1 MGHDFLDISVKIS
14 PYFKPKYHAWAF
26 FMKFL
31 NKVFGPGII
40 TGASDDDP
48 SGIATYSQAGAMFG
62 LATLW
67 TAFIAFPLM
76 TIIQT
81 MCARIGMVTGRGL
94 AGTLK
99 EFYPKWVMYVTLV
112 FGAPAI
118 VLNIGANIAGMGAV
132 GHMMFPY
139 VDAMYFSVFFTMLL
153 MIFMIYLPY
162 QKITSVLKYACLS
175 LLVYCIVPLF
185 HDEIEIIEIL
195 KASFIPTI
203 QFSKEYLLILVGI
216 LGTTIS
222 PYLFFWQASVE
233 VEERDH
239 QHIII
244 VDKSHIKSMESDVNS
259 GMLFSGII
267 MYCII
272 LTTGMVLFP
281 KGITKINTVEDA
293 ALALQP
299 LLGNAATLL
308 FSLGVIGTGLIAI
321 PVLSG
326 CLSYMF
332 SEIANIPRG
341 LDRTFQQA
349 KGFYAIMAISLI
361 LGLSL
366 SLFGISPVDALI
378 ATAILY
384 GLTAPILIAVILH
397 IANNKDIMGE
407 FTNSKLM
414 NIGGL
419 CTLLL
424 MSVSVIALMV
434 FSIL

>member
-1 MGHDFLDISVKIS
+1 MKMN
-14 PYFKPKYHAWAF
+14 KY
-26 FMKFL
+26 
-31 NKVFGPGII
+31 FGPGII

-76 TIIQT
+76 TVIQT

-94 AGTLK
+94 AGALK
-99 EFYPKWVMYVTLV
+99 EHYPRWVLFVTV
-112 FGAPAI
+112 GFGAPAI

-132 GHMMFPY
+132 GHMMFPQI
-139 VDAMYFSVFFTMLL
+139 DPMYFSVFFTMLL
-153 MIFMIYLPY
+153 MIFMIFLPY
-162 QKITSVLKYACLS
+162 QKITNILKYACLS
-175 LLVYCIVPLF
+175 LLVYCIVPF
-185 HDEIEIIEIL
+185 FYDGIAIKDIL

-203 QFSKEYLLILVGI
+203 EYSKEYLMILVGI

-233 VEERDH
+233 VEEKEH

-281 KGITKINTVEDA
+281 NGITKITTVEEA
-293 ALALQP
+293 AMALHP
-299 LLGNAATLL
+299 LLGRSASLL

-332 SEIANIPRG
+332 SEIVNIPRG

-349 KGFYAIMAISLI
+349 KGFYAIMALSLI

-378 ATAILY
+378 TTAILY
-384 GLTAPILIAVILH
+384 GMTAPILIAVILH
-397 IANNKDIMGE
+397 IANNKEIMGE
-407 FTNSKLM
+407 FVNTRWM
-414 NIGGL
+414 NAGGIF
-419 CTLLL
+419 TLLL
-424 MSVSVIALMV
+424 MTSAVIAL
-434 FSIL
+434 SIMYMF

>member
-1 MGHDFLDISVKIS
+1 MKMN
-14 PYFKPKYHAWAF
+14 KY
-26 FMKFL
+26 
-31 NKVFGPGII
+31 FGPGII

-76 TIIQT
+76 TVIQT

-99 EFYPKWVMYVTLV
+99 EHYPRWVLFVTV
-112 FGAPAI
+112 GFGAPAI

-132 GHMMFPY
+132 GHMMFPQI
-139 VDAMYFSVFFTMLL
+139 DPMLFSVFFTMLL
-153 MIFMIYLPY
+153 MIFMIFLPY
-162 QKITSVLKYACLS
+162 QKITNILKYACLS
-175 LLVYCIVPLF
+175 LLVYCIVPF
-185 HDEIEIIEIL
+185 FYDGIAIKDIL

-203 QFSKEYLLILVGI
+203 EFSKEYLMILVGI

-233 VEERDH
+233 VEEKEH

-281 KGITKINTVEDA
+281 NGITKITTVEEA
-293 ALALQP
+293 AMALHP
-299 LLGNAATLL
+299 LLGRSASLL

-332 SEIANIPRG
+332 SEIVNIPRG

-349 KGFYAIMAISLI
+349 KGFYAIMALSLI

-384 GLTAPILIAVILH
+384 GLTAPVLIAVIIH
-397 IANNKDIMGE
+397 IANNKEIMGE
-407 FTNSKLM
+407 FVNTRWM
-414 NIGGL
+414 NIGGIS
-419 CTLLL
+419 TLMI
-424 MSVSVIALMV
+424 MSLAAISLIWL
-434 FSIL
+434 FLE

>member
-1 MGHDFLDISVKIS
+1 MKMN
-14 PYFKPKYHAWAF
+14 KY
-26 FMKFL
+26 
-31 NKVFGPGII
+31 FGPGII

-76 TIIQT
+76 TVIQT

-99 EFYPKWVMYVTLV
+99 EHYPRWVLFVTV
-112 FGAPAI
+112 GFGAPAI

-132 GHMMFPY
+132 GHMMFPQI
-139 VDAMYFSVFFTMLL
+139 DPMFFSAFFTMLL
-153 MIFMIYLPY
+153 MIFMIFLPY
-162 QKITSVLKYACLS
+162 QKITNILKYACLS
-175 LLVYCIVPLF
+175 LLVYCIVPF
-185 HDEIEIIEIL
+185 FYDGIAIKDIL

-203 QFSKEYLLILVGI
+203 EFSKEYLMILVGI

-222 PYLFFWQASVE
+222 PYLFFWQASIE
-233 VEERDH
+233 VEEKEH

-281 KGITKINTVEDA
+281 NGITKITTVEEA
-293 ALALQP
+293 AMALHP
-299 LLGNAATLL
+299 LLGRSASLL

-332 SEIANIPRG
+332 SEIVNIPRG

-349 KGFYAIMAISLI
+349 KGFYAIMALSLI

-366 SLFGISPVDALI
+366 SIFGISPVDALI

-384 GLTAPILIAVILH
+384 GLTAPVLIAVIIH
-397 IANNKDIMGE
+397 IANNKEIMGE
-407 FTNSKLM
+407 FVNTRWM
-414 NIGGL
+414 NIGGIS
-419 CTLLL
+419 TLMI
-424 MSVSVIALMV
+424 MSLAAISLIWL
-434 FSIL
+434 FLE

>member
-1 MGHDFLDISVKIS
+1 MKMN
-14 PYFKPKYHAWAF
+14 KY
-26 FMKFL
+26 
-31 NKVFGPGII
+31 FGPGII

-76 TIIQT
+76 TVIQT

-99 EFYPKWVMYVTLV
+99 EHYPRWVLFVTV
-112 FGAPAI
+112 GFGAPAI

-132 GHMMFPY
+132 GHMMFPQI
-139 VDAMYFSVFFTMLL
+139 DPMYFSVFFTMLL
-153 MIFMIYLPY
+153 MIFMIFLPY
-162 QKITSVLKYACLS
+162 QKITNILKYACLS
-175 LLVYCIVPLF
+175 LLVYCIVPF
-185 HDEIEIIEIL
+185 FYDGIAIKDIL

-203 QFSKEYLLILVGI
+203 EYSKEYLMILVGI

-233 VEERDH
+233 VEEKEH

-281 KGITKINTVEDA
+281 NGITKITTVEEA
-293 ALALQP
+293 AMALHP
-299 LLGNAATLL
+299 LLGRSASLL

-332 SEIANIPRG
+332 SEIVNIPRG

-349 KGFYAIMAISLI
+349 KGFYAIMALSLI

-384 GLTAPILIAVILH
+384 GLTAPVLIAVIIH
-397 IANNKDIMGE
+397 IANNKEIMGE
-407 FTNSKLM
+407 FVNTRWM
-414 NIGGL
+414 NIGGIS
-419 CTLLL
+419 TLMI
-424 MSVSVIALMV
+424 MSLAAISLIWL
-434 FSIL
+434 FLE

>member
-1 MGHDFLDISVKIS
+1 MINLFRR
-14 PYFKPKYHAWAF
+14 Y
-26 FMKFL
+26 
-31 NKVFGPGII
+31 FGPGII

-99 EFYPKWVMYVTLV
+99 ESYPKWVLYITVG

-118 VLNIGANIAGMGAV
+118 ILNIGANIAGMGAV
-132 GHMMFPY
+132 GHMMFPHI
-139 VDAMYFSVFFTMLL
+139 DAMYFGVFFTMLL

-175 LLVYCIVPLF
+175 LLVYCIVPLY
-185 HDEIEIIEIL
+185 HDEIEIMDIL
-195 KASFIPTI
+195 KASFIPTM
-203 QFSKEYLLILVGI
+203 QFSKDYLLILVGI

-349 KGFYAIMAISLI
+349 KGFYAIMAVSLI

-414 NIGGL
+414 NIGGVL
-419 CTLLL
+419 TLLL
-424 MSVSVIALMV
+424 MSASAIALV
-434 FSIL
+434 ILSM

>member
-1 MGHDFLDISVKIS
+1 MKMN
-14 PYFKPKYHAWAF
+14 KY
-26 FMKFL
+26 
-31 NKVFGPGII
+31 FGPGII

-76 TIIQT
+76 TVIQT

-99 EFYPKWVMYVTLV
+99 EHYPRWVLFVTV
-112 FGAPAI
+112 GFGAPAI

-132 GHMMFPY
+132 GHMMFPQI
-139 VDAMYFSVFFTMLL
+139 DPMFFSVFFTMLL
-153 MIFMIYLPY
+153 MIFMIFLPY
-162 QKITSVLKYACLS
+162 QKITNILKYACLS
-175 LLVYCIVPLF
+175 LLVYCIVPF
-185 HDEIEIIEIL
+185 FYDGIAIKDIL

-203 QFSKEYLLILVGI
+203 EFSKEYLMILVGI

-233 VEERDH
+233 VEEKEH

-244 VDKSHIKSMESDVNS
+244 VDKSHIKSMESDVNT

-281 KGITKINTVEDA
+281 NGITKITTVEEA
-293 ALALQP
+293 AMALHP
-299 LLGNAATLL
+299 LLGRSASLL

-332 SEIANIPRG
+332 SEIVNIPRG

-349 KGFYAIMAISLI
+349 KGFYAIMALSLI

-366 SLFGISPVDALI
+366 SIFGISPVDALI

-384 GLTAPILIAVILH
+384 GLTAPVLIAVIIH
-397 IANNKDIMGE
+397 IANNKEIMGE
-407 FTNSKLM
+407 FVNTRWM
-414 NIGGL
+414 NIGGIS
-419 CTLLL
+419 TLMI
-424 MSVSVIALMV
+424 MSLAAISLIWL
-434 FSIL
+434 FLE

>member
-1 MGHDFLDISVKIS
+1 MKMN
-14 PYFKPKYHAWAF
+14 KY
-26 FMKFL
+26 
-31 NKVFGPGII
+31 FGPGII

-76 TIIQT
+76 TVIQT

-99 EFYPKWVMYVTLV
+99 EHYPRWVLFVTV
-112 FGAPAI
+112 GFGAPAI

-132 GHMMFPY
+132 GHMMFPQI
-139 VDAMYFSVFFTMLL
+139 DPMYFSVFFTMLL
-153 MIFMIYLPY
+153 MIFMIFLPY
-162 QKITSVLKYACLS
+162 QKITNILKYACLS
-175 LLVYCIVPLF
+175 LLVYCIVPF
-185 HDEIEIIEIL
+185 FYDGIAIKDIL

-203 QFSKEYLLILVGI
+203 EFSKEYLMILVGI

-233 VEERDH
+233 VEEKEH

-281 KGITKINTVEDA
+281 NGITKITTVEEA
-293 ALALQP
+293 AMALHP
-299 LLGNAATLL
+299 LLGRSASLL

-332 SEIANIPRG
+332 SEIVNIPRG

-349 KGFYAIMAISLI
+349 KGFYAIMALSLI

-384 GLTAPILIAVILH
+384 GLTAPVLIAVIIH
-397 IANNKDIMGE
+397 IANNKEIMGE
-407 FTNSKLM
+407 FVNTRWM
-414 NIGGL
+414 NIGGIS
-419 CTLLL
+419 TLMI
-424 MSVSVIALMV
+424 MSLAAISLIWL
-434 FSIL
+434 FLE

>member
-1 MGHDFLDISVKIS
+1 
-14 PYFKPKYHAWAF
+14 
-26 FMKFL
+26 
-31 NKVFGPGII
+31 
-40 TGASDDDP
+40 
-48 SGIATYSQAGAMFG
+48 
-62 LATLW
+62 
-67 TAFIAFPLM
+67 
-76 TIIQT
+76 
-81 MCARIGMVTGRGL
+81 
-94 AGTLK
+94 
-99 EFYPKWVMYVTLV
+99 
-112 FGAPAI
+112 
-118 VLNIGANIAGMGAV
+118 
-132 GHMMFPY
+132 
-139 VDAMYFSVFFTMLL
+139 
-153 MIFMIYLPY
+153 
-162 QKITSVLKYACLS
+162 
-175 LLVYCIVPLF
+175 
-185 HDEIEIIEIL
+185 
-195 KASFIPTI
+195 
-203 QFSKEYLLILVGI
+203 
-216 LGTTIS
+216 
-222 PYLFFWQASVE
+222 
-233 VEERDH
+233 
-239 QHIII
+239 
-244 VDKSHIKSMESDVNS
+244 
-259 GMLFSGII
+259 MLFSGLI

-407 FTNSKLM
+407 FVNSRMM
-414 NIGGL
+414 NIGGIL
-419 CTLLL
+419 TLLL
-424 MSVSVIALMV
+424 MSASAITLVIL
-434 FSIL
+434 SLK

>member
-1 MGHDFLDISVKIS
+1 
-14 PYFKPKYHAWAF
+14 
-26 FMKFL
+26 MKL
-31 NKVFGPGII
+31 NKFFGPGII

-76 TIIQT
+76 TVIQT

-99 EFYPKWVMYVTLV
+99 EHYPRWVLFVTV
-112 FGAPAI
+112 GFGAPAI

-132 GHMMFPY
+132 GHMMFPQI
-139 VDAMYFSVFFTMLL
+139 DPMYFSVFFTMLL
-153 MIFMIYLPY
+153 MIFMIFLPY
-162 QKITSVLKYACLS
+162 QKITNILKYACLS
-175 LLVYCIVPLF
+175 LLVYCIVPF
-185 HDEIEIIEIL
+185 FYDGIAIKDIL

-203 QFSKEYLLILVGI
+203 EYSKEYLMILVGI

-233 VEERDH
+233 VEEKEH

-281 KGITKINTVEDA
+281 NGITKITTVEEA
-293 ALALQP
+293 AMALHP
-299 LLGNAATLL
+299 LLGRSASLL

-332 SEIANIPRG
+332 SEIVNIPRG

-349 KGFYAIMAISLI
+349 KGFYAIMALSLI

-378 ATAILY
+378 TTAILY
-384 GLTAPILIAVILH
+384 GMTAPILIAVILH
-397 IANNKDIMGE
+397 IANNKEIMGE
-407 FTNSKLM
+407 FVNTRWM
-414 NIGGL
+414 NAGGIF
-419 CTLLL
+419 TLLL
-424 MSVSVIALMV
+424 MTSAVIAL
-434 FSIL
+434 SIMYMF

>member
-1 MGHDFLDISVKIS
+1 MKMN
-14 PYFKPKYHAWAF
+14 KY
-26 FMKFL
+26 
-31 NKVFGPGII
+31 FGPGII

-76 TIIQT
+76 TVIQT

-99 EFYPKWVMYVTLV
+99 EHYPRWVLFVTV
-112 FGAPAI
+112 GFGAPAI

-132 GHMMFPY
+132 GHMMFPQI
-139 VDAMYFSVFFTMLL
+139 DPMFFSVFFTMLL
-153 MIFMIYLPY
+153 MIFMIFLPY
-162 QKITSVLKYACLS
+162 QKITNILKYACLS
-175 LLVYCIVPLF
+175 LLVYCIVPF
-185 HDEIEIIEIL
+185 FYDGIAIKDIL

-203 QFSKEYLLILVGI
+203 EFSKEYLMILVGI

-233 VEERDH
+233 VEEKEH

-281 KGITKINTVEDA
+281 NGITKITTVEEA
-293 ALALQP
+293 AMALHP
-299 LLGNAATLL
+299 LLGRSASLL

-332 SEIANIPRG
+332 SEIVNIPRG

-349 KGFYAIMAISLI
+349 KGFYAIMALSLI

-378 ATAILY
+378 TTAILY
-384 GLTAPILIAVILH
+384 GMTAPILIAVILH
-397 IANNKDIMGE
+397 IANNKEIMGE
-407 FTNSKLM
+407 FVNTRWM
-414 NIGGL
+414 NAGGIF
-419 CTLLL
+419 TLLL
-424 MSVSVIALMV
+424 MTSAVIALLIIYM
-434 FSIL
+434 F

>member
-1 MGHDFLDISVKIS
+1 MIINVFR
-14 PYFKPKYHAWAF
+14 KY
-26 FMKFL
+26 
-31 NKVFGPGII
+31 FGPGII

-81 MCARIGMVTGRGL
+81 MCARIGMVTGKGL

-99 EFYPKWVMYVTLV
+99 ESYPKWVLYVTV
-112 FGAPAI
+112 GFGTPAI

-132 GHMMFPY
+132 GHMVFPQIN
-139 VDAMYFSVFFTMLL
+139 AMYFSIFFTIVL

-162 QKITSVLKYACLS
+162 QKITHILKYACLS
-175 LLVYCIVPLF
+175 LLVYCIVPLY
-185 HDEIEIIEIL
+185 HDEIKIADIL

-203 QFSKEYLLILVGI
+203 QFSQEYLLILVGI

-233 VEERDH
+233 VEERAH

-293 ALALQP
+293 AMALQP
-299 LLGNAATLL
+299 LPGNAATLL

-332 SEIANIPRG
+332 SEIVNIPRG

-349 KGFYAIMAISLI
+349 KGFYAIMGIALI

-407 FTNSKLM
+407 FANTTWM
-414 NIGGL
+414 NAGGYA
-419 CTLLL
+419 TLLI
-424 MSVSVIALMV
+424 MSLAAITLIWQ
-434 FSIL
+434 FIT

>member
-1 MGHDFLDISVKIS
+1 MKMN
-14 PYFKPKYHAWAF
+14 KY
-26 FMKFL
+26 
-31 NKVFGPGII
+31 FGPGII

-76 TIIQT
+76 TVIQT

-99 EFYPKWVMYVTLV
+99 EHYPRWVLFVTV
-112 FGAPAI
+112 GFGAPAI

-132 GHMMFPY
+132 GHMMFPQI
-139 VDAMYFSVFFTMLL
+139 DPMFFSVFFTMLL
-153 MIFMIYLPY
+153 MIFMIFLPY
-162 QKITSVLKYACLS
+162 QKITNILKYACLS
-175 LLVYCIVPLF
+175 LLVYCIVPF
-185 HDEIEIIEIL
+185 FYDGIAIKDIL

-203 QFSKEYLLILVGI
+203 EFSKEYLMILVGI

-233 VEERDH
+233 VEEKEH

-281 KGITKINTVEDA
+281 NGITKITTVEEA
-293 ALALQP
+293 AMALHP
-299 LLGNAATLL
+299 LLGRSASLL

-332 SEIANIPRG
+332 SEIVNIPRG

-349 KGFYAIMAISLI
+349 KGFYAIMALSLI

-378 ATAILY
+378 TTAILY
-384 GLTAPILIAVILH
+384 GMTAPILIAVILH
-397 IANNKDIMGE
+397 IANNKEIMGE
-407 FTNSKLM
+407 FVNTRWM
-414 NIGGL
+414 NIGGIS
-419 CTLLL
+419 TLMI
-424 MSVSVIALMV
+424 MSLAAISLIWL
-434 FSIL
+434 FLE

>member
-1 MGHDFLDISVKIS
+1 MKMN
-14 PYFKPKYHAWAF
+14 KY
-26 FMKFL
+26 
-31 NKVFGPGII
+31 FGPGII

-76 TIIQT
+76 TVIQT

-99 EFYPKWVMYVTLV
+99 EHYPRWVLFVTV
-112 FGAPAI
+112 GFGAPAI

-132 GHMMFPY
+132 GHMMFPQI
-139 VDAMYFSVFFTMLL
+139 DPMFFSVFFTMLL
-153 MIFMIYLPY
+153 MIFMIFLPY
-162 QKITSVLKYACLS
+162 QKITNILKYACLS
-175 LLVYCIVPLF
+175 LLVYCIVPF
-185 HDEIEIIEIL
+185 FYDGIAIKDIL

-203 QFSKEYLLILVGI
+203 EFSKEYLMILVGI

-233 VEERDH
+233 VEEKEH

-281 KGITKINTVEDA
+281 NGITKITTVEEA
-293 ALALQP
+293 AMALHP
-299 LLGNAATLL
+299 LLGRSASLL

-332 SEIANIPRG
+332 SEIVNIPRG

-349 KGFYAIMAISLI
+349 KGFYAIMALSLI

-366 SLFGISPVDALI
+366 SIFGISPVDALI

-384 GLTAPILIAVILH
+384 GLTAPVLIAVIIH
-397 IANNKDIMGE
+397 IANNKEIMGE
-407 FTNSKLM
+407 FVNTRWM
-414 NIGGL
+414 NIGGIS
-419 CTLLL
+419 TLMI
-424 MSVSVIALMV
+424 MSLAAISLIWL
-434 FSIL
+434 FLE